1 MASIP
6 KLADIHGSYNVL
18 ILTFASV
25 DAGGN
30 FSLDIQGPYEHDLPG
45 LAEDMKTWKAVKDK
59 YGRRR
64 LALFSI
70 GGQNG
75 HWSGLPASTILAGM
89 TAFMEAYHLDGLD
102 IDLEGPSVGSA
113 SSLLSVVDTLTKMGK
128 IVTAAPEAAYGPL
141 VAYEELLPHLSWVH
155 PQFYNNGPNA
165 VMTPFVPPASLWPT
179 PWTVRDWQDESKGQ
193 AFWAGVL
200 DAIGNVSNLT
210 TSQLGMLI
218 PATSSAAGNNNQWD
232 EELLAKQVK
241 AAGVTHVGTWAVAYD
256 NTQDWKLG
264 RALERLLLAIEA

>member
-1 MASIP
+1 VGSIP

-25 DAGGN
+25 DAAGN
-30 FSLDIQGPYEHDLPG
+30 FSLDIQGPYEHDLET
-45 LAEDMKTWKAVKDK
+45 LALDMRAWKAGHDAH
-59 YGRRR
+59 GRRR

-75 HWSGLPASTILAGM
+75 HWSGLPGPTILAGM
-89 TAFMEAYHLDGLD
+89 IAFMEAYHLDGLD

-113 SSLLSVVDTLTKMGK
+113 TSLLSVVDALIGMGK
-128 IVTAAPEAAYGPL
+128 VVTAAPEAAYGPL
-141 VAYEELLPHLSWVH
+141 GAYKGLLSHLTWVH

-165 VMTPFVPPASLWPT
+165 VMAPYVPPASLWPK
-179 PWTVRDWQDESKGQ
+179 PWTVRNWQEESSGE

-200 DAIGNVSNLT
+200 AAIGNVSSLSAT
-210 TSQLGMLI
+210 QLGMLV
-218 PATSSAAGNNNQWD
+218 PATSAAAGSYNNWD
-232 EELLAKQVK
+232 MELLAKQVA

-264 RALERLLLAIEA
+264 RALEKLITDHYA